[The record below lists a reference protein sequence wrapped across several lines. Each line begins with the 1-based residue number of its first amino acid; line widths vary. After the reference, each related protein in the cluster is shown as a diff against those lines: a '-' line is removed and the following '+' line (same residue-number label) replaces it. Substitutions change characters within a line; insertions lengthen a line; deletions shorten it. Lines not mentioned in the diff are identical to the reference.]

1 MLKDKVKI
9 TSRFQR
15 SVRIDSDLKNSNAL
29 EGFVCP
35 KSSAD
40 VLLMMSRHVS
50 ETGQCAFTWTGPYG
64 TGKSSLAV
72 ALGSLLNCS
81 QKNSSPICKTLGEEI
96 SNEILQHLSPN
107 GSSWSILPV
116 VGRRGNPVSIIGEA
130 LNSSGLLNDDKTP
143 IWSESKL
150 VEYLLEVSQGSNN
163 KHDGLIVFIDEMGK
177 ILEGAARSE
186 SDVYFF
192 QLLAEAASRSN
203 KRLII
208 IGVLHQ
214 SFEDYANRLSRKDK
228 DEWSKIQGRFIDLPV
243 NVSGEEQID
252 LLSRAIISH
261 TPPKEFNIIS
271 QNLQQHISSNK
282 PGVSATLADMF
293 FKCWP
298 IHPVVASLLGS
309 ISRRRFGQNQRSLFG
324 FLNSAE
330 PHAFQ
335 DFLISAKDN
344 DLYGTEHLWEYL
356 RTNLEPSIMVSPDG
370 HKWSLAVEA
379 VERCEAQVNDDLTL
393 KLLKSIALIGL
404 FKGNSGLIASQPIL
418 EACHYKYSSEQIT
431 EALNKLRQLSYIIY
445 KAYLNS
451 YAVYA
456 GSDFDIDGAVIKA
469 REEIRSINFDALKKL
484 SGLQPILAKK
494 HYHIT
499 GTMRWFDVELVPLN
513 QINESALKF
522 LPSSSITGKFL
533 LAIPTENEN
542 ISDAKSICQ
551 MVAKENSNKDVVIGF
566 SKKSWTINELAM
578 EILATELVFNE
589 SPELGGDSVARR
601 EVVAKLSDLQGQLE
615 TEIHNAFD
623 QSIWFCKNKSA
634 QSLSHKDLSKLA
646 SDLVDKRFNKSPRI
660 HNELLNRIKPSSSA
674 VAGQNALLK
683 KMVMNEGEPRLGI
696 EGFPAEGGLFASLL
710 DKTQV
715 YDKEEGRFV
724 CPSHGDDA
732 CNLLP
737 IWDAAY
743 ALLTNNND
751 RAVGLW
757 EIYEAWK
764 NPPYGVREG
773 LLPVLAVAYVLS
785 MRNNLAFYRDGI
797 FQTKLKDIDVEILV
811 KDPKAIQ
818 LRYIDLSDLA
828 KSLLSQMAK
837 IVRELNPDNKLTLLE
852 PIDVGRGLIQVF
864 DDIHPWAKR
873 TMHLSKNA
881 LMIRNL
887 FKKANDPNKFLFDDI
902 PALLGNKKNLDD
914 SSMINEVVDIV
925 YNGLNELTNSF
936 YSELSRLR
944 EIMLE
949 ELQVPNHSPQA
960 LEELRSRAKNIQGVS
975 GEFRLDAY
983 ITRLSTY
990 EGSWDDMEGI
1000 ASLAANKPPRLWI
1013 DSDIDKARI
1022 ELSSLAQQFIK
1033 AEAFARVKGRKDKRH
1048 AMSVIVNRKGRP
1060 TPLDI
1065 DFDIL
1070 ESETAKVESLASE
1083 IKNKIFA
1090 RIENKNLILAALAD
1104 LSSTYIEEVKNNNVY
1119 RKS

>member
-1 MLKDKVKI
+1 MLQEKVKI

-15 SVRIDSDLKNSNAL
+15 SIRIDSDLKNSNAV

-64 TGKSSLAV
+64 TGKSSLVV
-72 ALGSLLNCS
+72 ALSSLLNGNVKEKS
-81 QKNSSPICKTLGEEI
+81 IIYEAIGKEV
-96 SNEILQHLSPN
+96 SNEILQHLSPE
-107 GSSWSILPV
+107 GLSWRILPV
-116 VGRRGNPVSIIGEA
+116 VGHRGDPVNIIGEA
-130 LNSSGLLNDDKTP
+130 LSSSGLVNDKKTP
-143 IWSESKL
+143 EWSESTL
-150 VEYLLEVSQGSNN
+150 IEHLIGVSQDSNG
-163 KHDGLIVFIDEMGK
+163 KYGGLIVFIDEMGK
-177 ILEGAARSE
+177 VLEGAARSE

-203 KRLII
+203 KKLII

-214 SFEDYANRLSRKDK
+214 SFEDYANRLSRKDR

-252 LLSRAIISH
+252 LLSKAIISQD
-261 TPPKEFNIIS
+261 PPAEFNTIS
-271 QNLQQHISSNK
+271 QNLHKHISTNK
-282 PGVSATLADMF
+282 PGVSSTLSDMF

-330 PHAFQ
+330 PNAFQ
-335 DFLISAKDN
+335 DFLSSAGGN
-344 DLYGTEHLWEYL
+344 DIYETEHLWEYL
-356 RTNLEPSIMVSPDG
+356 RVNLEPSIMVSPDG
-370 HKWSLAVEA
+370 HKWALAVEA
-379 VERCEAQVNDDLTL
+379 VERCEAQVNDDLSL
-393 KLLKSIALIGL
+393 KLLKSIALIDL
-404 FKGNSGLIASQPIL
+404 FKGNSGLVASQPIL
-418 EACHYKYSSEQIT
+418 EVCHYNYSSEQIT
-431 EALNKLRQLSYIIY
+431 TALNKLSQLSYIIY

-469 REEIRSINFDALKKL
+469 REEIRSIDFEALKKL
-484 SGLQPILAKK
+484 ADLQPILAKK

-499 GTMRWFDVELVPLN
+499 GSMRWFDVDLVPLS
-513 QINESALKF
+513 QINDSTLKF
-522 LPSSSITGKFL
+522 VPNSSITGKFI
-533 LAIPTENEN
+533 LAIPTENETM
-542 ISDAKSICQ
+542 SDAESICQ
-551 MVAKENSNKDVVIGF
+551 LIAKENSNKDVIIGF
-566 SKKSWTINELAM
+566 SQSSWTINELAL
-578 EILATELVFNE
+578 EILATEQVFNE
-589 SPELGGDSVARR
+589 SHELGGDSVARR
-601 EVVAKLSDLQGQLE
+601 EVIARLTDLQGKLE

-623 QSIWFCKNKSA
+623 QSIWFCNNELPTF
-634 QSLSHKDLSKLA
+634 LSRKDLSQLA
-646 SDLVDKRFNKSPRI
+646 SDLVEKRFNKSPRI

-674 VAGQNALLK
+674 VAAQNALLK
-683 KMVMNEGEPRLGI
+683 RMVMNEGQPRLGI

-710 DKTQV
+710 DKTQI
-715 YDKEEGRFV
+715 YDIEEGRFL
-724 CPSHGDDA
+724 CPSHGDDP

-743 ALLTNNND
+743 ALLTNNQD

-811 KDPKAIQ
+811 KDPKAVQI
-818 LRYIDLSDLA
+818 RYIDLSDLA
-828 KSLLSQMAK
+828 KSLLSQMAQ
-837 IVRELNPDNKLTLLE
+837 IVRELNPENKLTLLE

-873 TMHLSKNA
+873 TMHLSQNA
-881 LMIRNL
+881 IMIRNL

-902 PALLGNKKNLDD
+902 PSLLENKKNLDD
-914 SSMINEVVDIV
+914 SSVINEVVEIV
-925 YNGLNELTNSF
+925 YHGLKELTQAF

-949 ELQVPNHSPQA
+949 ELQVPNQSPQA

-983 ITRLSTY
+983 INRLSVF
-990 EGSWDDMEGI
+990 EGSWEDMEGI
-1000 ASLAANKPPRLWI
+1000 ASLAANKPPRMWI
-1013 DSDIDKARI
+1013 DNDIDKARI
-1022 ELSSLAQQFIK
+1022 ELSFLAQQFIRT
-1033 AEAFARVKGRKDKRH
+1033 EAFARVKGRKDKRH
-1048 AMSVIVNRKGRP
+1048 AMSVIVSQKGKP
-1060 TPLDI
+1060 TPLAI

-1070 ESETAKVESLASE
+1070 ESDTAKVESLASE

-1090 RIENKNLILAALAD
+1090 KIDNKNLILAALAN
-1104 LSSTYIEEVKNNNVY
+1104 LSSTYIEEVKNNNV
-1119 RKS
+1119 